1 MSRPVPPQ
9 VIPRPRA
16 WRPGAPAPW
25 TDLPPSVRRGIGID
39 RVLAALAA
47 VGQGG
52 PVPDDTGSDGIL
64 VPAMVANESNAPL
77 ERRVNAGVLAAM
89 FEEHGET
96 RLILTRRSST
106 MRTHRGEVS
115 FPGGR
120 LDVGE
125 DPVGAALREAFEEVA
140 LDPALVEIVGWMHPV
155 LTMVSGS
162 LIRPVLATVAA
173 RPHVVASP
181 VEVERVFDVS
191 LAELADPEI
200 FHEERWSIPGRVI
213 PGSDDDSFAVWF
225 FEVAGEI
232 IWGATARMLH
242 ELLSV
247 VLTGKNGF

>member
-1 MSRPVPPQ
+1 MSRSLPPQ
-9 VIPRPRA
+9 VIPRPPS
-16 WRPGAPAPW
+16 WRLGPPAPW
-25 TDLPPSVRRGIGID
+25 ADVLPSDRSGIGID
-39 RVLAALAA
+39 RVLGALVA
-47 VGQGG
+47 VGQHGA
-52 PVPDDTGSDGIL
+52 PPDDIGSDQVL
-64 VPAMVANESNAPL
+64 VPAVVVNESNAPAV
-77 ERRVNAGVLAAM
+77 RRVNAGVLAAM

-96 RLILTRRSST
+96 RLILTRRSSS

-120 LDVGE
+120 LDEGE
-125 DPVGAALREAFEEVA
+125 DPVAAALREAFEEVA
-140 LDPALVEIVGWMHPV
+140 LDPALVEVVGWMHPV

-181 VEVERVFDVS
+181 DEVERVFDVS
-191 LAELADPEI
+191 LAEVADPGI

-232 IWGATARMLH
+232 IWGATARMVH

-247 VLTGKNGF
+247 VLTGTNGF